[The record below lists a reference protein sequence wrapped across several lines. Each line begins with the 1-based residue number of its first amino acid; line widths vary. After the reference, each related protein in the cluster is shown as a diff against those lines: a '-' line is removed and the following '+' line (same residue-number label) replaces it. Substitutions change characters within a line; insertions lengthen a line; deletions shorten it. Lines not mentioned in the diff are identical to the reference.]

1 MTNPKMIKKRVFLI
15 DKLYHDRGKKPAVV
29 EYNMNITRIKFINQ
43 GIIALIV
50 IFVLLCSSSMSADRS
65 SDSLRQDDGLSSL
78 IKQRIIEWKFP
89 SKINVRGER
98 IYAAV
103 LVESFYKGRT
113 YLPAWSQNGLMVQVE
128 PLIRAVEDAYGD
140 GLTPDYYH
148 LSLIRSLV
156 EKVGQELAPDPIL
169 LSDLDILLTD
179 AFLALG
185 CHLSAGCVNPVT
197 IETEWF
203 AKSLKVDVSAVLEQA
218 LNKKQIREALM
229 GLRPQKDIYDRLRL
243 ALAWY
248 RVLLSKG
255 EWQLISTGP
264 SLKKGSKSDRVVE
277 LRKRLTASGDLPTD
291 EGTVSDVFD
300 EKVEQSII
308 VFQKCHGLECDGIV
322 GRNTFNAL
330 NVPLKQRIRQME
342 LNMERLRWIL
352 GNIEERFIVVNIANF
367 QLDVIEND
375 KSILS
380 MKVVVGKPYQRT
392 PIFTSKMTYI
402 VINPAWNIPDSIA
415 RKEILKKIEKNPNY
429 LAEQNIKVLE
439 EVKGSRKGLPYRFR
453 QEPGPLNPLGTIK
466 FMFPNE
472 YDVYLHD
479 TSAKRLF
486 SENVRTFSHGCTRIE
501 KPLELAEYLFR
512 DDPRWSRKEL
522 VAAIEK
528 GTEQTVMIPHP
539 VNVHFL
545 YLTAWVDESGSV
557 QFRNDVY
564 GRDKSLDDALRKKPS
579 LR

>member
-50 IFVLLCSSSMSADRS
+50 IFVLLCSNSMSADRS

-78 IKQRIIEWKFP
+78 IKQRIIEWKSP

-277 LRKRLTASGDLPTD
+277 LRKRLTASGDLPAD

-415 RKEILKKIEKNPNY
+415 RKEILKKIEENPNY

-439 EVKGSRKGLPYRFR
+439 EVKGSRKALPYRFR

-564 GRDKSLDDALRKKPS
+564 GRDKSLDEALRKKPS

>member
-50 IFVLLCSSSMSADRS
+50 IFVLLCSNSMSADRS

-264 SLKKGSKSDRVVE
+264 SLKKGSKSDRVEE

>member
-50 IFVLLCSSSMSADRS
+50 IFVLLCSNSMSADRS

-501 KPLELAEYLFR
+501 KPLELAEYLLR
-512 DDPRWSRKEL
+512 DDPRWSQKEL
-522 VAAIEK
+522 VAALEK
-528 GTEQTVMIPHP
+528 GTEQIVQILRPL
-539 VNVHFL
+539 NVHVL
-545 YLTAWVDESGSV
+545 YLTAWVDESGLV
-557 QFRNDVY
+557 QFRNDIY
-564 GRDKSLDDALRKKPS
+564 GRDKSLDEALREQPT